1 MWLSAIK
8 LAVSAGSKIYANKQK
23 TKMAMSDAQLMHASR
38 MAEGKEAYQGKLLE
52 ARQSDWKDEA
62 VLIILSLPI
71 GILAWAVISED
82 PTAMDKV
89 KLFFDMFSTLP
100 SWFTNLW
107 ILVVASIYGIK
118 GTQIFKNN
126 GGKKVSSVT
135 SKTTHLLTG
144 EGGGSKLDKANKL
157 GITIVSEEDFLQILE
172 KENIEIPQF

>member
-1 MWLSAIK
+1 MWFQAIK

-71 GILAWAVISED
+71 AILAWAVISED
-82 PTAMDKV
+82 PTAMDKVKLFLTAMDKV

-118 GTQIFKNN
+118 GTQIFRN
-126 GGKKVSSVT
+126 GGKK
-135 SKTTHLLTG
+135 
-144 EGGGSKLDKANKL
+144 
-157 GITIVSEEDFLQILE
+157 
-172 KENIEIPQF
+172 